1 MKNMKIFDE
10 NSQVAKRKKNE
21 FIGLKRRN
29 VPAKKNKNFKG
40 NGPGGDKT
48 KTINV
53 FFCNLV

>member
-1 MKNMKIFDE
+1 MKIFDE
-10 NSQVAKRKKNE
+10 NSQVAKKKKNE

-40 NGPGGDKT
+40 NGSGGDKT